1 MKLFIAEKPS
11 LARAI
16 AKGLGHNSNKEGY
29 IECGNSIVTWCYG
42 HILEQYDPED
52 YDEKY
57 KPWRMETLPII
68 PTQWKLKVTES
79 CKKQFKVIKGLV
91 EKADTIVNAGDPD
104 REGQLL
110 VDEVL
115 NYVGVLGKK
124 PIQRILLNALDDKS
138 VKEALANLQDNKKFI
153 GLRNSALARSR
164 ADWIIGMNLSRAA
177 TLRAEDAG
185 YDGSVSV
192 GRVQTPTM
200 ALVCRREME
209 IQNFK
214 PVDFYQLRVEW
225 QHPNGTIPTYW
236 KAPAD
241 TEGLD
246 EEERVLKRESVEKV
260 AELIHDF
267 SGTIS
272 KVEQKKGQSLQR
284 LPYSLSTLQV
294 EAGRKY
300 GFTPQE
306 VLETQQKLYE
316 KKLTSYP
323 RSDCEYLPTNQ
334 LADVPTILKNLA
346 GISDEFTGFT
356 QGADTKIQSKAWNDK
371 KISAHHAIIPTT
383 EKADL
388 SKLSDKEQKL
398 YQMVAKAY
406 IAQFYPPQ
414 EFLSTKITIEAAGE
428 TFQGSG
434 KVILSNGWK
443 SLYHAEASAED
454 GDEENSKLPNVE
466 QGDSVSYLKDDV
478 LAKQTKPPKRF
489 TPASLIEAMKKIF
502 KYVKDKELAAQLKEC
517 SGIGTEA
524 TRANIIETIQNRGF
538 VKVEKKNLVPTE
550 KGYMV
555 LKLLPDSLTYPDIT
569 ARWEK
574 NLEAISNQTMRLE
587 EFETQQSL
595 FIEQILHEAM
605 TKTIE
610 PAKDVPVCP
619 KCGKALKKIK
629 SKKNGKFYW
638 VCSDKECKSIFDD
651 KKGKPDFNSKRQTP
665 APPDPNGPK
674 CPKCGKPLLR
684 FKSKKNDGYF
694 WACSDRECKTFF
706 NDVNGKPDIPD
717 PNGPKCPTCGK
728 ALKKIKSKKNGKLYW
743 VCSDRECK
751 TIFDD
756 KDGKPDFDSKKK

>member
-16 AKGLGHNSNKEGY
+16 AHGLGHENRKDGY
-29 IECGNSIVTWCYG
+29 IECGDSIVTWCFG
-42 HILEQYDPED
+42 HIMEQYRPEE

-57 KPWRMETLPII
+57 KSWKMEDLPIL
-68 PTQWKLKVTES
+68 PKQWKLKVKDS
-79 CKKQFKVIKGLV
+79 SKKQFNTIKGLIG
-91 EKADTIVNAGDPD
+91 KADTIVNAGDPD

-164 ADWIIGMNLSRAA
+164 ADWIIGMNMTRVS
-177 TLRAEDAG
+177 TLRARDAG
-185 YDGSVSV
+185 YNGAVVSV

-209 IQNFK
+209 IKNFH
-214 PVDFYQLRVEW
+214 PVDFYQLRVDW
-225 QHPNGTIPTYW
+225 QHPNGTVPTYW

-241 TEGLD
+241 TEGMD
-246 EEERVLKRESVEKV
+246 EEGRILSREILEHV
-260 AELIHDF
+260 AERIRGI
-267 SGTIS
+267 SGTVA

-306 VLETQQKLYE
+306 VLDTQQKLYE
-316 KKLTSYP
+316 KKLTTYP

-334 LADVPTILKNLA
+334 LSDVPAILKNLA
-346 GISDEFTGFT
+346 GISEEFAGFAH
-356 QGADTKIQSKAWNDK
+356 GADTSIRSKAWNDK

-388 SKLSDKEQKL
+388 SKLSEMEQKL

-406 IAQFYPPQ
+406 LAQFYPPQ
-414 EFLSTKITIEAAGE
+414 EFLSTKITVEAAGD

-434 KVILSNGWK
+434 KVILANGWK
-443 SLYHAEASAED
+443 SLYHAEASAEN
-454 GDEENSKLPNVE
+454 GEEENSKLPKVE
-466 QGDSVSYLKDDV
+466 QGDSVSYLKDDI

-489 TPASLIEAMKKIF
+489 TPSSLIEAMKKIS
-502 KYVKDKELAAQLKEC
+502 KYVKDKNLAEQLKEC

-524 TRANIIETIQNRGF
+524 TRAAIIETIQKHEF

-550 KGYMV
+550 KGYM
-555 LKLLPDSLTYPDIT
+555 LLQFLPDSITYPDIT

-574 NLEAISNQTMRLE
+574 NLEAISNQSMHLD
-587 EFETQQSL
+587 EFQEQQTS
-595 FIEQILHEAM
+595 FIEQMLHEAK
-605 TKTIE
+605 TKVI
-610 PAKDVPVCP
+610 PQNPKLP
-619 KCGKALKKIK
+619 KCPGCGKILKRFK

-638 VCSDKECKSIFDD
+638 GCFTEGCKSFFSDKN
-651 KKGKPDFNSKRQTP
+651 GKPDFDSNKRSS
-665 APPDPNGPK
+665 AP
-674 CPKCGKPLLR
+674 
-684 FKSKKNDGYF
+684 
-694 WACSDRECKTFF
+694 
-706 NDVNGKPDIPD
+706 ID

-728 ALKKIKSKKNGKLYW
+728 PLKRIQSHKNGKFYW
-743 VCSDRECK
+743 VCSDRRCK
-751 TIFDD
+751 TIFND
-756 KDGKPDFDSKKK
+756 KNGKPDFITSKKNRSC